1 MSDDDVVEGT
11 EHLAN
16 RWAVLLYLLGR
27 DDDNDAYQRGDIS
40 GEEIERRAYAESEE
54 RLKNGFDE

>member
-16 RWAVLLYLLGR
+16 RWAVLLYLLSH

-40 GEEIERRAYAESEE
+40 SEEIERRAYAKKGRTLKE
-54 RLKNGFDE
+54 RF

>member
-16 RWAVLLYLLGR
+16 RWAVLLYLLGH
-27 DDDNDAYQRGDIS
+27 DDDNDAYQRGDINS
-40 GEEIERRAYAESEE
+40 EEIERRAYAEAEE